1 MKYDIYFH
9 NDFDGRASAS
19 VVLAFLRSR
28 GDDIEH
34 YVPVKYDVI
43 PKWLNDKFFDTHYFF
58 KGKRNPVIIVDFPYH
73 PQAAFW
79 FDHHLRP
86 FRKPTWEKKFKT
98 DKFRRYNDQYR
109 SACGLVY
116 DSLKKDFGWKPP
128 VHLKELVAWLNI
140 IDFADYKSAQQ
151 TIDIKEP
158 ALQANTFIEN
168 TSDDFAMTVATIK
181 FLAGHSLNDFIK
193 IPRVKKCIAILKRNM
208 AKSLRFHKENI
219 KLEGRVMV
227 VDLTG
232 DPTDDLAYF
241 GPYYL
246 YPKMMYLVRFHPFPK
261 KPTLFHINVGSN
273 PWRRAENKKHI
284 GGLLQKYGGGGHK
297 DVGGVEINGKQN
309 TLNAVADFVAFL
321 NKK

>member
-1 MKYDIYFH
+1 
-9 NDFDGRASAS
+9 
-19 VVLAFLRSR
+19 
-28 GDDIEH
+28 
-34 YVPVKYDVI
+34 
-43 PKWLNDKFFDTHYFF
+43 
-58 KGKRNPVIIVDFPYH
+58 
-73 PQAAFW
+73 
-79 FDHHLRP
+79 
-86 FRKPTWEKKFKT
+86 
-98 DKFRRYNDQYR
+98 
-109 SACGLVY
+109 
-116 DSLKKDFGWKPP
+116 
-128 VHLKELVAWLNI
+128 
-140 IDFADYKSAQQ
+140 
-151 TIDIKEP
+151 
-158 ALQANTFIEN
+158 
-168 TSDDFAMTVATIK
+168 
-181 FLAGHSLNDFIK
+181 
-193 IPRVKKCIAILKRNM
+193 
-208 AKSLRFHKENI
+208 
-219 KLEGRVMV
+219 MV